1 VPRISDFAV
10 IRRDSLQLQPQDA
23 DGNLPFDF
31 SKTFDLPNVS
41 ESDDDFAI
49 LSFMANP
56 SSNADLRVRFLLDD
70 APVLDQKFETDPQRA
85 WHEVLPVSV
94 LQPPVHRFRLE
105 VLPGGTGTIR
115 FSNIV
120 LWYQANIP

>member
-1 VPRISDFAV
+1 MPRISDFAV

-23 DGNLPFDF
+23 DGNLPVEF

-56 SSNADLRVRFLLDD
+56 SSNADLRMRFFSMIRPSWIRSSRRIRSGPGVRYCPYASCNAPSTDSDWKCYLEERARFASRTLFSGIRRTFL
-70 APVLDQKFETDPQRA
+70 
-85 WHEVLPVSV
+85 
-94 LQPPVHRFRLE
+94 
-105 VLPGGTGTIR
+105 
-115 FSNIV
+115 
-120 LWYQANIP
+120 

>member
-1 VPRISDFAV
+1 MPRISDFAV

-23 DGNLPFDF
+23 AGNLPFDF

-56 SSNADLRVRFLLDD
+56 SNNADLRVRFFLIR
-70 APVLDQKFETDPQRA
+70 PSWIRSSRRTR
-85 WHEVLPVSV
+85 SG
-94 LQPPVHRFRLE
+94 
-105 VLPGGTGTIR
+105 PGMR
-115 FSNIV
+115 
-120 LWYQANIP
+120 YYP